1 MDFSSTERAL
11 ESLQKR
17 NPPLSP
23 RVQVLAKSLLD
34 TRISDPAFL
43 ASTQELLD
51 IGTNGG
57 EKDKAPFGEARWEP
71 LAVGFHLAAAY
82 LQYST
87 AFFQSAQDGTV
98 NSSSSSSCGSALAA
112 AKGKFGDDVVGKN
125 IEVKVKQMPTVYM
138 DGPRVPITVDSKVDN
153 NSEEKEG
160 DNILNIVKATDDG
173 QKLESTPG
181 QGIDENQIVPFCEYI
196 MIMCEQH
203 LEHNEPRVRSLV
215 AKVIGHHANLGTALE
230 KDITVGP
237 ILIQQSIHLYN
248 TVLDSLY
255 QHLEA
260 GRDTENK
267 SKSSEGALDDTT
279 GWRALETN
287 LYGIGSFVQASGH
300 RYFVFSGGRSNG
312 DESGDGGVI
321 GARVDEK
328 LLQSVEYCCV
338 KHVNRHVRAAGI
350 SVLEQMVHACT
361 SSWRELEQTTAKEGM
376 KENLVMN
383 MLLVP
388 DSKLRQTIVDVLKT
402 ALGDNWSQV
411 RMAGSV
417 LCRVFFVAMLD
428 YAEHFPDEMMANRET
443 WLMSLY
449 PVLLPRMCLNRFYL
463 AQGVKLYS
471 HETWR
476 ILFEKYKDYAGLGL
490 ENVAMNAGAVCRYY
504 TKMADADNHVVR
516 EAACQAI
523 AELATKIGRS
533 EQYSDYLAP
542 YVISL
547 LQVRHG
553 ISICSHI
560 FKFQHDC

>member
-1 MDFSSTERAL
+1 
-11 ESLQKR
+11 
-17 NPPLSP
+17 
-23 RVQVLAKSLLD
+23 
-34 TRISDPAFL
+34 
-43 ASTQELLD
+43 
-51 IGTNGG
+51 
-57 EKDKAPFGEARWEP
+57 
-71 LAVGFHLAAAY
+71 
-82 LQYST
+82 
-87 AFFQSAQDGTV
+87 
-98 NSSSSSSCGSALAA
+98 
-112 AKGKFGDDVVGKN
+112 
-125 IEVKVKQMPTVYM
+125 
-138 DGPRVPITVDSKVDN
+138 
-153 NSEEKEG
+153 
-160 DNILNIVKATDDG
+160 
-173 QKLESTPG
+173 
-181 QGIDENQIVPFCEYI
+181 
-196 MIMCEQH
+196 
-203 LEHNEPRVRSLV
+203 
-215 AKVIGHHANLGTALE
+215 
-230 KDITVGP
+230 
-237 ILIQQSIHLYN
+237 
-248 TVLDSLY
+248 
-255 QHLEA
+255 
-260 GRDTENK
+260 
-267 SKSSEGALDDTT
+267 
-279 GWRALETN
+279 
-287 LYGIGSFVQASGH
+287 
-300 RYFVFSGGRSNG
+300 
-312 DESGDGGVI
+312 
-321 GARVDEK
+321 
-328 LLQSVEYCCV
+328 
-338 KHVNRHVRAAGI
+338 VRAAGI